1 MTAIRVEDIHKSFF
15 VYQSEWSRILSWFGV
30 PPRFKAQ
37 TDILK
42 GVDFSIKAGEA
53 VGIIG
58 QNGAGKSTLL
68 KIITGTMQPTRG
80 RVVLEGRVAALLELG
95 MGFNPDM
102 TGRQNVYNSA
112 GLMGFSHAEIDGLV
126 DSIEEFAEIGS
137 YFDQPIRV
145 YSSGMQVRLA
155 FAVATAVRPE
165 ILIVDEA
172 LSVGDAYFQHKS
184 FSRIRSFREAG
195 TTLLLVS
202 HDRASIIS
210 LCDRA
215 ILIDSGQIRGDGP
228 PEEVLDLYNAL
239 VAQKEGYQL
248 EQRAGKD
255 GRIRTRSGSGEVTI
269 ENIAL
274 LDEDGRPT
282 ELLPVGSRA
291 MLEITAKVHQ
301 DVGQLVAGYMIKD
314 RLGTPIFGINTHQMG
329 QPLFDLRAGETV
341 KFRFQFAVNVGY
353 GNYSIAAAL
362 HEQDT
367 HVARNFEWQDLA
379 VTFSVINLAHSEFVG
394 VAWIPPCLEID
405 R

>member
-1 MTAIRVEDIHKSFF
+1 MTAIRVDDVHKSFF
-15 VYQSEWSRILSWFGV
+15 TYRSEWGRILSWFGAA
-30 PPRFKAQ
+30 PRLRGQ

-42 GVDFSIKAGEA
+42 GIKFDIEPGEA
-53 VGIIG
+53 VGIVG

-68 KIITGTMQPTRG
+68 KIITGTMQPTKG
-80 RVVLEGRVAALLELG
+80 SVSLNGRVAALLELG

-112 GLMGFSHAEIDGLV
+112 GLMGFSQEQIDSLIGG
-126 DSIEEFAEIGS
+126 IEAFAEIGS

-184 FSRIRSFREAG
+184 FNRIREFRTAG

-210 LCDRA
+210 LCNRA
-215 ILIDSGQIRGDGP
+215 ILIDSGQVRSDGA

-239 VAQKEGYQL
+239 VAQKEGHLL
-248 EQRAGKD
+248 EQTTDEK
-255 GRIRTRSGSGEVTI
+255 GRVRTRSGSGEVTI
-269 ENIAL
+269 EDVTL
-274 LDEDGRPT
+274 LDDEGRPT
-282 ELLPVGSRA
+282 EMLTVGSEAVLRVVARANQPVG
-291 MLEITAKVHQ
+291 E
-301 DVGQLVAGYMIKD
+301 LVAGYMLKD
-314 RLGTPIFGINTHQMG
+314 RLGTPIFGTNTYQLG
-329 QPLFDLRAGETV
+329 QPLTNVAAGEKVTF
-341 KFRFQFAVNVGY
+341 KFRFPVNIGY
-353 GNYSIAAAL
+353 GNYSIAVAL
-362 HEQDT
+362 HDKDT
-367 HVARNFEWQDLA
+367 HISRNYQWQDLA
-379 VTFSVINLAHSEFVG
+379 VTFSVVNLRHSEFVG
-394 VAWIPPCLEID
+394 IAWIPPTLEME